1 MTNAS
6 DYYGMGQPDM
16 VGALLDDYQ
25 ARKAATGT
33 ITPPSFEGGA
43 GIAESRPQTNVGIA
57 PYENVFETQTPRSP
71 EEDAVFSRAISNML
85 ASISNQNPQALAGGY
100 NEEQQYARE
109 QDRKSVG

>member
-6 DYYGMGQPDM
+6 DYYGMGQPDT
-16 VGALLDDYQ
+16 VGQLLDSYV
-25 ARKAATGT
+25 ASK